1 MALPFSFLISTPEN
15 LAITPSLKLNLIS
28 VGEVLLETS
37 AAGLADFSMG
47 WAFAEVASRPSA
59 RTANVPIDMFFRAI
73 VYFLL
78 VYCLLKAP
86 VMTGD
91 LIRQAIG
98 VASGVTPL
106 LEL

>member
-1 MALPFSFLISTPEN
+1 
-15 LAITPSLKLNLIS
+15 
-28 VGEVLLETS
+28 
-37 AAGLADFSMG
+37 
-47 WAFAEVASRPSA
+47 
-59 RTANVPIDMFFRAI
+59 MFFRAI

-91 LIRQAIG
+91 LIRQVIG